1 MSARFFFEEFL
12 LMGTC
17 QFGPNP
23 ACSVGVAASWV
34 LYFLGMVFVLV
45 GLYIIAKAS
54 MDLDKNV
61 IDKKE
66 ERPNFKNVLDEG
78 GKAADLTSG
87 TTAMNG
93 ASPSLHDNSDQSEHQ
108 RAVGVTDDSLGSL
121 PNGAEQGSL
130 QRRASRSLQRRD
142 TWEGTFQGS
151 LSGVNVAAHAAD
163 SAIKAAIGE
172 SVLSQPPS
180 PKLASSP
187 ATSVPTSMPKLPASA
202 MREANGGS
210 SQLPLAE
217 QPDDADDDAELR
229 TEYVGP
235 HNATPTSPAR
245 RALQLQISS
254 SEEREI
260 VEAEVTIHEVT
271 STTTRMT
278 IDAEVTEGPED
289 GNGDGNGEEVGV
301 IEVPMRRV
309 STANAAAIAMNV
321 DKTMKRIR
329 REQRRVQGGPA
340 DRI

>member
-1 MSARFFFEEFL
+1 
-12 LMGTC
+12 MGTC

-54 MDLDKNV
+54 MDLDK
-61 IDKKE
+61 KE
-66 ERPNFKNVLDEG
+66 ERPNFKNVLDAG

-108 RAVGVTDDSLGSL
+108 RAVGAVGVTDDSMGSL
-121 PNGAEQGSL
+121 PNGAQQGSL
-130 QRRASRSLQRRD
+130 QRRASRRLQRRD

-210 SQLPLAE
+210 SQLHLADE
-217 QPDDADDDAELR
+217 PGDADDDAELR

-271 STTTRMT
+271 RTTTRMT

>member
-1 MSARFFFEEFL
+1 
-12 LMGTC
+12 MGTC
-17 QFGPNP
+17 DFGPNP

-34 LYFLGMVFVLV
+34 LYFLGMIFVLV

-54 MDLDKNV
+54 MAMDA
-61 IDKKE
+61 IDDPGSPSRKID
-66 ERPNFKNVLDEG
+66 RPKFEDVLNAG
-78 GKAADLTSG
+78 GKAADLTLG
-87 TTAMNG
+87 ATATNG
-93 ASPSLHDNSDQSEHQ
+93 ASPSLHDNSVQSEHQ
-108 RAVGVTDDSLGSL
+108 RVVDVTDDSMGSSS
-121 PNGAEQGSL
+121 NGAQQGSSL
-130 QRRASRSLQRRD
+130 QRRASRSLQRRE

-151 LSGVNVAAHAAD
+151 LSGVNVAAHAAG

-180 PKLASSP
+180 PKLGSSP
-187 ATSVPTSMPKLPASA
+187 ATSMSTSLPKLPASA

-210 SQLPLAE
+210 SQLHLEDEP
-217 QPDDADDDAELR
+217 DDAELR
-229 TEYVGP
+229 TEYVVP
-235 HNATPTSPAR
+235 SPAR

-260 VEAEVTIHEVT
+260 VEADVTIHEVT
-271 STTTRMT
+271 RTTTRMT

-301 IEVPMRRV
+301 IEVPMRSV

-329 REQRRVQGGPA
+329 REQRRVLGGPA

>member
-1 MSARFFFEEFL
+1 
-12 LMGTC
+12 MGTC
-17 QFGPNP
+17 DFGPNP

-34 LYFLGMVFVLV
+34 LYFLGMIFVLV

-54 MDLDKNV
+54 MAMDA
-61 IDKKE
+61 IDDPGSPSRKID
-66 ERPNFKNVLDEG
+66 RPKFEDVLNAG
-78 GKAADLTSG
+78 GKAADLTLG
-87 TTAMNG
+87 ATATNG
-93 ASPSLHDNSDQSEHQ
+93 ASPSLHDNSVLSEHQ
-108 RAVGVTDDSLGSL
+108 RAVDVTDDSMGSSS
-121 PNGAEQGSL
+121 NGAQQGSSL
-130 QRRASRSLQRRD
+130 QRRASRRLQRRE

-151 LSGVNVAAHAAD
+151 LSGVNVAAHAAG

-180 PKLASSP
+180 PMLVSSP
-187 ATSVPTSMPKLPASA
+187 ATSMSTSLPKLPASA

-210 SQLPLAE
+210 SQLHLEDEP
-217 QPDDADDDAELR
+217 DDAELR
-229 TEYVGP
+229 TEYVVP
-235 HNATPTSPAR
+235 SPAR

-260 VEAEVTIHEVT
+260 VEADVTIHEVT
-271 STTTRMT
+271 RTTTRMT
-278 IDAEVTEGPED
+278 IDAEVTEGPEGPED

-301 IEVPMRRV
+301 IEVPMRSV

-329 REQRRVQGGPA
+329 REQRRVLGGPA